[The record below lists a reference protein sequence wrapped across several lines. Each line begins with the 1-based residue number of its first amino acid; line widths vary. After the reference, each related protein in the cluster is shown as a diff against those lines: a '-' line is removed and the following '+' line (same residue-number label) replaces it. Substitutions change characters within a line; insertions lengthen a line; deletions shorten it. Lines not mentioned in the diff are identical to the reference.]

1 MHMINKHMSMHNFKA
16 NSQVLSTN
24 VLFIFLKKS
33 CLTYLEIFQYF
44 TNFLYHLPAK
54 TTRNQPQ
61 PPKTSY
67 NHQKPSKTTQ
77 HHAKLPQTTPNHP
90 NSPIN
95 AWNV

>member
-1 MHMINKHMSMHNFKA
+1 MHNFKA
-16 NSQVLSTN
+16 ISQVLSTN
-24 VLFIFLKKS
+24 VLKKS

-54 TTRNQPQ
+54 TTRNQSQ
-61 PPKTSY
+61 PPKTSD
-67 NHQKPSKTTQ
+67 NDQKPSKTTQ

-95 AWNV
+95 A

>member
-24 VLFIFLKKS
+24 ILFTFLKKS
-33 CLTYLEIFQYF
+33 YLTYLEIFQYF

-61 PPKTSY
+61 PPKTSD
-67 NHQKPSKTTQ
+67 NHQKPSKTPNTMQ
-77 HHAKLPQTTPNHP
+77 NYPKLPQTIPTHP
-90 NSPIN
+90 
-95 AWNV
+95 

>member
-24 VLFIFLKKS
+24 ILFTFLKKS
-33 CLTYLEIFQYF
+33 YLTYLEIFQYF

-61 PPKTSY
+61 PPKTSD
-67 NHQKPSKTTQ
+67 NHQKPSKTPNTMQ
-77 HHAKLPQTTPNHP
+77 NYPKLPQTSPTHP
-90 NSPIN
+90 
-95 AWNV
+95 